1 MSLRLVHGSQFGH
14 EKKLHH
20 RVSSFFPPPCCWAFK
35 TTKPNPVRPEAVG
48 LQTPRRHSAR
58 RARTRWKVFRKQL
71 VHSQG
76 TPSLWPLARTRSRLR
91 SVPRRCF
98 EGVRTPKNS
107 WSVEGSERRGGGERS
122 WVCPC
127 HIHGCNSKPPQPW
140 NSGEPQTNK
149 NSQTRGPEF
158 GNFLY
163 FTEAKHSLLTSIG
176 YGIDTH
182 PDAPFTA
189 LDPSRPRGIGEKP

>member
-1 MSLRLVHGSQFGH
+1 MLAVSF
-14 EKKLHH
+14 HH
-20 RVSSFFPPPCCWAFK
+20 R
-35 TTKPNPVRPEAVG
+35 AVG
-48 LQTPRRHSAR
+48 LSRPPNQTPSDPRPSVSKRHAVTVPEELER
-58 RARTRWKVFRKQL
+58 GGRVFRKQL